1 MFLSCSVTD
10 VFVSKNKFTV
20 ICDTQLSVSRMKLR
34 LRCKKITKIFV
45 VSDEKQDNSN
55 LSDIRAAVGELF
67 GDIGYQNLYCIA
79 VGHLS
84 YQFRTPNSVSLITP
98 GHPRIPQDTPGHS
111 RTVLFV
117 CLIYYMSV

>member
-1 MFLSCSVTD
+1 MSWGVLGYPGVSWGNQTDPFLSCSVTD
-10 VFVSKNKFTV
+10 VIVSKNKFTV

-55 LSDIRAAVGELF
+55 LADIRAAVGELF
-67 GDIGYQNLYCIA
+67 GDIGYQNLYCIS

-84 YQFRTPNSVSLITP
+84 RDTVSHPKLSYSVL
-98 GHPRIPQDTPGHS
+98 GFHPDS
-111 RTVLFV
+111 R
-117 CLIYYMSV
+117 